1 MSTQIVPFKAE
12 DDILAQLAAEFGIQ
26 AEPEPE
32 HNSSRVYTN
41 LTTLENIRVLNAK
54 SWQDGKTFQWNIPG
68 NPEMT
73 EEIEELANTV
83 HQIGG
88 FIVHS
93 EVHSA
98 LSIKNDNADNG
109 RATKT
114 VCSTVGYKKG
124 SDYVKELPE
133 KVYFNTM
140 YGGWDKDAGRPIHTQ
155 PNSYL
160 EGMGLLGSRGMSC
173 LDCIKSGQSAVYDEA
188 TDEVLGE
195 CSLKG
200 RIFVYVTHLTRFKSS
215 VPKGGKE
222 PEVTT
227 ITKSVEELMGEPGF
241 ILMIN
246 LPNKVALKGFW
257 DKNDESKRRQGYL
270 SYLMSLKIKY
280 GKANAPKTSPR
291 LTYTSL
297 AIKPP
302 VEGTKNTKNFLV
314 FEEVETFD
322 YNLMKSGLVNWVALR
337 PKPKIEILDPSSYV
351 INGKGGP
358 TVYADAIIDKPSL
371 KAAYEHVEAEEIEDD
386 DDDDSVFG

>member
-1 MSTQIVPFKAE
+1 MSSQIVPISDN

-32 HNSSRVYTN
+32 HSGSRIYTN
-41 LTTLENIRVLNAK
+41 LTTVENIRVLNSK
-54 SWQDGKTFQWNIPG
+54 SWQDGKTFQWNVPG
-68 NPEMT
+68 FPDQI
-73 EEIEELANTV
+73 EEIEELSNTV

-88 FIVHS
+88 FIIHS
-93 EVHSA
+93 EIHSA
-98 LSIKNDNADNG
+98 LTVKNDNADNG

-114 VCSTVGYKKG
+114 ICSTVGYKKG
-124 SDYVKELPE
+124 GDYVKELPE

-140 YGGWDKDAGRPIHTQ
+140 YGGWDKEAGHPIHTQ
-155 PNSYL
+155 PNSYI
-160 EGMGLLGSRGMSC
+160 EGMGLLGSRGKSC
-173 LDCIKSGQSAVYDEA
+173 FDCIISGNSAVYDED

-215 VPKGGKE
+215 VPKAGKE

-227 ITKSVEELMGEPGF
+227 ITKSVEELMQEKGF

-270 SYLMSLKIKY
+270 GYLMSLKVKY
-280 GKANAPKTSPR
+280 GKTNNAKTSPR
-291 LTYTSL
+291 LAYTSL

-314 FEEVETFD
+314 FDEVETFD
-322 YNLMKSGLVNWVALR
+322 YSLLKAGLTNWVALH
-337 PKPKIEILDPSSYV
+337 PKPETEILDPSNWV

-358 TVYADAIIDKPSL
+358 TVYAEAIIDKPSL
-371 KAAYEHVEAEEIEDD
+371 KPVYEHVDAEEIEDD
-386 DDDDSVFG
+386 NNVFGD